1 MVMEE
6 LSQSEV
12 DGKMRIPPEVA
23 EHLGH
28 YVYMY
33 VHPET
38 KQPFYIGKGQRD
50 RALAHL
56 STTHESRK
64 VKILNQLREANLEPR
79 IEVLAHRL
87 PDKETAFLI
96 EAAVIDALG
105 LESLTNEV
113 RGWRSV
119 EMGRVPLSELVARY
133 AAEPVQIEH
142 AVMLISVNRQFRPDM
157 SEAELYDSTR
167 GVWRAGRKREGA
179 EYAFAVY
186 RGVVREVYRID
197 AWHPANSTTYTTGMS
212 ESRDIPGRWEFT
224 GQRAEESVR
233 SQYLGKSVKTYLPQ
247 NQWSFRY
254 VKCVD
259 VRGAKRRLI

>member
-1 MVMEE
+1 MEE
-6 LSQSEV
+6 APPNEV
-12 DGKMRIPPEVA
+12 GEQLRIPPEVA
-23 EHLGH
+23 EQLGY

-38 KQPFYIGKGQRD
+38 GQPFYIGKGRHG

-56 STTHESRK
+56 SATHESHK
-64 VKILNQLREANLEPR
+64 VQVISQLRANGLEPR
-79 IEVLAHRL
+79 IDVLAHRL
-87 PDKETAFLI
+87 PDEETALLI
-96 EAAVIDALG
+96 EAAVIDALS

-119 EMGRVPLSELVARY
+119 EMGRVPLSELVVRY
-133 AAEPVQIEH
+133 AAEPVQVDH
-142 AVMLISVNRQFRPDM
+142 AVMLISVNQQFRPDM

-167 GVWRAGRKREGA
+167 GVWRAGRRREGA

-197 AWHPANSTTYTTGMS
+197 AWHTAGSTTYTTGVP
-212 ESRDIPGRWEFT
+212 ESRDIPGRWEFI
-224 GQRAEESVR
+224 GRRAEESVR
-233 SQYLGKSVKTYLPQ
+233 SQYIGRSVKTYLPQ

-254 VKCVD
+254 INVPL
-259 VRGAKRRLI
+259 RQSKRRLI

>member
-1 MVMEE
+1 MGEGN
-6 LSQSEV
+6 QGEV
-12 DGKMRIPPEVA
+12 EGQPRIPPEVA
-23 EHLGH
+23 EQLGY

-38 KQPFYIGKGQRD
+38 KQPFYIGKGQHG

-56 STTHESRK
+56 SATHESHK
-64 VKILNQLREANLEPR
+64 VDVLNRLRATGLKPR

-87 PDKETAFLI
+87 PDEQTALLI

-119 EMGRVPLSELVARY
+119 EMGRVPLSELMARY
-133 AAEPVQIEH
+133 AAEPVQISH
-142 AVMLISVNRQFRPDM
+142 PVILISVARQFRHDM
-157 SEAELYDSTR
+157 SEDELYDSTR
-167 GVWRAGRKREGA
+167 GVWRVGRRRERA

-186 RGVVREVYRID
+186 KGVVREVYRIN
-197 AWHPANSTTYTTGMS
+197 AWHPANSTPYATGSS

-233 SQYLGKSVKTYLPQ
+233 SQYVGKSVKSYLPQ
-247 NQWSFRY
+247 NQWSAIY
-254 VKCVD
+254 VNVPIKKQLRRD
-259 VRGAKRRLI
+259 V